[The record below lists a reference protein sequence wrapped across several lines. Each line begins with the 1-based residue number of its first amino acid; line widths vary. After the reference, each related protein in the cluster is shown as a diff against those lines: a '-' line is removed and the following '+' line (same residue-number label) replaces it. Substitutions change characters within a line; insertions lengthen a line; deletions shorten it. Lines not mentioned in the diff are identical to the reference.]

1 MKFKLEIA
9 CDNAAF
15 DPDPAREVARILR
28 NLADRCEDHLPARG
42 DFFVLRDACGN
53 KVGHAVLEDE

>member
-42 DFFVLRDACGN
+42 ARTPPRPSYWPTRSTT
-53 KVGHAVLEDE
+53 VLEDE